1 MNKLKQKALAKIDK
15 EMTKK
20 HSSTVD
26 VIHNFLCET
35 KEEDVHFLE
44 AILKEDRSIEGSVE
58 YCCQKAR
65 AEARSGDCSMVS
77 DEKVY
82 SWVREYFMTDKIEGS
97 KASEKERFEVVA
109 SRKNRKVEISM
120 PARKKVK
127 KCESQL
133 SLF

>member
-1 MNKLKQKALAKIDK
+1 MNKLKQKALDKMDK

-65 AEARSGDCSMVS
+65 TEARSGDCSMVS

-97 KASEKERFEVVA
+97 KASEKERCKVIA
-109 SRKNRKVEISM
+109 SKEIGKVKVSKLS
-120 PARKKVK
+120 RKKVER
-127 KCESQL
+127 CESQL